1 MNVRSLFHVS
11 PMRPVPPKDERPPM
25 PTLVDIHTDIEDP
38 KPRGRSFETW
48 LRARGWAS
56 ED

>member
-11 PMRPVPPKDERPPM
+11 PMRAVAPKPERPPM
-25 PTLVDIHTDIEDP
+25 PTLVDIQADAVEP
-38 KPRGRSFETW
+38 KPRGRAFETW